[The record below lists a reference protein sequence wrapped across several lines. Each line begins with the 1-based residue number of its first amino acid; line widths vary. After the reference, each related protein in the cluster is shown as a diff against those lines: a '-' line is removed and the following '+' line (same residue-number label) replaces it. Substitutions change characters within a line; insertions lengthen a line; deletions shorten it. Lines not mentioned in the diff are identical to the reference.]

1 MNATT
6 AKAKAD
12 KCITLSEVP
21 TGTILYNIARAMIN
35 AHGFYGY
42 TNASTDE
49 KIFVTK

>member
-1 MNATT
+1 MTAQT
-6 AKAKAD
+6 AKSKAD

-21 TGTILYNIARAMIN
+21 TGTMLYNIAKAMIN

-49 KIFVTK
+49 KVFVAK